1 MFSDKSAIFKIKIVE
16 RINMKVWI
24 IAVLLN
30 VLVIL
35 HCGTTSEKS
44 LKENQ
49 QQENLESNKEDK
61 DIPSEELVQK
71 REKFCLAAKAGDIVT
86 IQKFLQEGIN
96 PNFTYSGNNA
106 QLTYSTPL
114 EIASENN
121 KIDIVKLL
129 VKAKA
134 DINFSNEAV
143 KTTPILYA
151 VRYDH
156 YDIAKY
162 LIDNGAKV
170 NIKSTV
176 FGINNITPLH
186 YAKSERVVR
195 LLVDNGAD
203 MNAITS
209 YDKGLLAR
217 IEGLVPLHVI
227 ASNGD
232 IGSIKY
238 LTEKGADKDVLDGNR
253 GYTPLHHACESG
265 RLEIVKFLIE
275 IGADKNIKGKD
286 GVTALGIA
294 VKEKNKD
301 IIKYLK
307 KVGAK

>member
-1 MFSDKSAIFKIKIVE
+1 
-16 RINMKVWI
+16 MKVWI
-24 IAVLLN
+24 IAVILN
-30 VLVIL
+30 VIIIL
-35 HCGTTSEKS
+35 QCGTTSEKA
-44 LKENQ
+44 L
-49 QQENLESNKEDK
+49 KEDK

-71 REKFCLAAKAGDIVT
+71 REKFCLAAKEGDIAT
-86 IQKFLQEGIN
+86 IQQFLQEGIN
-96 PNFTYSGNNA
+96 PNFTSRGDR
-106 QLTYSTPL
+106 YSTPL

-121 KIDIVKLL
+121 KIEVVKVL
-129 VKAKA
+129 VKFNA
-134 DINFSNEAV
+134 DINFSNEPFN
-143 KTTPILYA
+143 TTPILYA
-151 VRYDH
+151 VRDDH

-170 NIKSTV
+170 NIKSTIV
-176 FGINNITPLH
+176 GINNITPLH
-186 YAKSERVVR
+186 YATSERLVR

-203 MNAITS
+203 MNVLTS
-209 YDKGLLAR
+209 LEKGLLERFGGMA
-217 IEGLVPLHVI
+217 PLHFI
-227 ASNGD
+227 ARNGD

-238 LTEKGADKDVLDGNR
+238 LTEKGVDKDVLDGNR